1 MDFSAASGMK
11 FHKNKDGAAI
21 KSFSRKAQDFSLL
34 TSEAKALASIFRRL
48 NGCFVFSDSVERN
61 FVVGERGH
69 VSVPLG
75 SEG

>member
-1 MDFSAASGMK
+1 MK
-11 FHKNKDGAAI
+11 FHKNKGGAAI

-34 TSEAKALASIFRRL
+34 TSEAKALASIFQRL
-48 NGCFVFSDSVERN
+48 NGCLVFGHSVERN
-61 FVVGERGH
+61 FVVGEREH